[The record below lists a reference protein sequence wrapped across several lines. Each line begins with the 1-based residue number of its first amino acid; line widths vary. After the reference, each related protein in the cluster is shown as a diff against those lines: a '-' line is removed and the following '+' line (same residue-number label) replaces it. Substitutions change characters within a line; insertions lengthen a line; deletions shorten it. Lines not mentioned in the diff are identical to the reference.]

1 MSNDDDLYD
10 IRAEM
15 AAERR
20 SKQRG
25 WGFDERTGR
34 YDYCS
39 EDPQRQD
46 DEPDEEEE

>member
-1 MSNDDDLYD
+1 MHEDDLDD

-25 WGFDERTGR
+25 WGFDERTGCW
-34 YDYCS
+34 DYCP
-39 EDPQRQD
+39 EDPQRQE
-46 DEPDEEEE
+46 DEPEEEEE